1 MAIKRAK
8 RRTNFTMISN
18 VGLRDKRLS
27 LKAKGLLA
35 YMLSLPDDWVFYES
49 ELTKHSTDGKQSVRN
64 GLKELQ
70 QMGYLIKEQA
80 RNKSGKFG
88 QVDWVIV
95 ETPENVDLSAFSPST
110 TLPSTDKPSAVK
122 PSTDNQP
129 LLNTNS
135 TNDLSIPSTDL
146 TKDIMSGSPDHGSS
160 NDWFPKER
168 KKHAES
174 DGDDIPYAEIVSYL
188 NDKADKQYKPTT
200 AKTKSCIK
208 ARWNEGFRVKDFR
221 SVVDT
226 KVSDWKE
233 NGMSKYLR
241 PETLFGT
248 KFEGYLNEKR
258 GDVHETEYD
267 HIF

>member
-8 RRTNFTMISN
+8 RRTNFTIISN

-49 ELTKHSTDGKQSVRN
+49 ELVNHSTDGKAAIKS

-70 QMGYLIKEQA
+70 NAGYLTRKRRRDDKGHLKEA
-80 RNKSGKFG
+80 MWEIS
-88 QVDWVIV
+88 D
-95 ETPENVDLSAFSPST
+95 EPMSDYP
-110 TLPSTDKPSAVK
+110 TLDNPTLEKP
-122 PSTDNQP
+122 TLDNQP

-160 NDWFPKER
+160 ADWFPEER
-168 KKHAES
+168 KKHA
-174 DGDDIPYAEIVSYL
+174 DPTYDDIPYTEIVSYL

-233 NGMSKYLR
+233 NDMSKYLR